1 MNIGVHVI
9 STNQGLIVENTDTG
23 SPVGPNPAFLQIECS
38 VADSPTLINDEVEG
52 NTSAVID
59 HGINPARECNTSDS
73 ASTCGGA
80 CAPACN
86 KCRLGTP
93 GNPVWLN
100 NTWNNHPIIVDG
112 TEHITSI
119 GNLLNQGTISS
130 AQATVMSIDETGWS
144 VGGSASVNNLGVIG
158 GILGA
163 AGGAVFGAS
172 LKDEDVIMA
181 ENHSCPGFPQGHT
194 AGDLVSCEGS
204 HAGRLFLGGDLMLLN
219 NGDGTLD
226 TEGRMRIQTGLYNDG
241 SGLKHQ
247 SSTTGSIAPG
257 TTAKVPLNWATPF
270 ADAEYQTVCTVAD
283 NSGSLQVVNTSVP
296 TQSQVVAAIRNND
309 SSASR
314 TGLLACFALHD

>member
-1 MNIGVHVI
+1 
-9 STNQGLIVENTDTG
+9 
-23 SPVGPNPAFLQIECS
+23 
-38 VADSPTLINDEVEG
+38 
-52 NTSAVID
+52 
-59 HGINPARECNTSDS
+59 
-73 ASTCGGA
+73 
-80 CAPACN
+80 
-86 KCRLGTP
+86 
-93 GNPVWLN
+93 
-100 NTWNNHPIIVDG
+100 
-112 TEHITSI
+112 
-119 GNLLNQGTISS
+119 
-130 AQATVMSIDETGWS
+130 MSIDETGWS

-314 TGLLACFALHD
+314 TGSLACFALHD